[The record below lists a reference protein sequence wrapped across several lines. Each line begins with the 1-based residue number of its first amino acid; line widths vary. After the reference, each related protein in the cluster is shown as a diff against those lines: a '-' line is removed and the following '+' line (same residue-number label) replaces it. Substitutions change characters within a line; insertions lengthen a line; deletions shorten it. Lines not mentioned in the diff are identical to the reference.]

1 MSLPQDSPG
10 ALPQR
15 PHVPLLSLS
24 NGLEEEQL
32 LRTSP
37 PLIKIAL
44 IPIPA
49 AASTVIAMASMTV
62 VMSVDDIANAKV
74 PKILRTLLRALV

>member
-1 MSLPQDSPG
+1 MLALSLPHDSPG
-10 ALPQR
+10 ALPQS
-15 PHVPLLSLS
+15 PHVPSLSLS
-24 NGLEEEQL
+24 NGLADEQL

-49 AASTVIAMASMTV
+49 AASTEIAMASMAV
-62 VMSVDDIANAKV
+62 VMNVDDILNAKI
-74 PKILRTLLRALV
+74 PKILRN

>member
-1 MSLPQDSPG
+1 
-10 ALPQR
+10 
-15 PHVPLLSLS
+15 VPLLSLS